1 MGWGELD
8 AAMTTWTEPMKDE
21 GRTEGRVGTLVSMAR
36 QRFGNAAASTMA
48 VPLGP
53 VA

>member
-1 MGWGELD
+1 
-8 AAMTTWTEPMKDE
+8 MKDE
-21 GRTEGRVGTLVSMAR
+21 GRTEGRAGMLVSVAR
-36 QRFGNAAASTMA
+36 QRFGNVAASTMA